1 MSDTMSGRDPWERP
15 PAQRAQPSPPPRGS
29 LFAGP
34 NLPFTLAIMIS
45 LGILVAF
52 LVLVKPFSSDTEAG
66 STSTTASPT
75 STTGSTDVTGTT
87 GATGSTDATGTTA
100 STIPGDLSPLQGIR
114 LETLATGIPFPVG
127 AFTLPGDDRIFV
139 NERGGAIGVVVPGQG
154 LLSTPFL
161 DLTDRVGSG
170 GIENGLLGL
179 AFHPDF
185 ANNGRLFVYYTSNP
199 GLDSRIVEFHA
210 SGADAATVD
219 PSTERLILEVEQP
232 GIRHRAGMLQFGPD
246 GYLYVALGD
255 GGLGNRNAQ
264 DLEVYQGKILRID
277 VDHGDPYSIPADNP
291 FAGGGGLGEIY
302 EYGFRNPWRFYID
315 APENMLYIG
324 DVGQSDVEE
333 IDVVGLSDKGVNFG
347 WPDYEGENCFTPVD
361 SCDPSGVTMPVIA
374 YGHDEGSCSVTG
386 GVVYRGAAMPELV
399 GHYFYADWCAGW
411 IRSFRF
417 ADGQVTDEQ
426 DWAADIADVGTIT
439 ISAIGTDKDGELLV
453 VDSNGQLFKVVP
465 VR

>member
-1 MSDTMSGRDPWERP
+1 MSGRDPWERA
-15 PAQRAQPSPPPRGS
+15 PAQRAQPSAPPRGS
-29 LFAGP
+29 LFSGP

-87 GATGSTDATGTTA
+87 GATGSTDATGTTS
-100 STIPGDLSPLQGIR
+100 STIPGDLAPLQGIR

-179 AFHPDF
+179 AFHPDY

-199 GLDSRIVEFHA
+199 GLNSRIVEFHA

-277 VDHGDPYSIPADNP
+277 V
-291 FAGGGGLGEIY
+291 
-302 EYGFRNPWRFYID
+302 
-315 APENMLYIG
+315 
-324 DVGQSDVEE
+324 
-333 IDVVGLSDKGVNFG
+333 
-347 WPDYEGENCFTPVD
+347 
-361 SCDPSGVTMPVIA
+361 
-374 YGHDEGSCSVTG
+374 
-386 GVVYRGAAMPELV
+386 
-399 GHYFYADWCAGW
+399 
-411 IRSFRF
+411 
-417 ADGQVTDEQ
+417 
-426 DWAADIADVGTIT
+426 
-439 ISAIGTDKDGELLV
+439 
-453 VDSNGQLFKVVP
+453 
-465 VR
+465 